1 MSEQRISNESAI
13 FSLWLNWTVA
23 VGALAMPEFLGMF
36 LPKIWLP
43 LITFGIMALLAM
55 YRNSGKKYEA
65 MSCDLV
71 QSICM
76 KTLGYSAVIMLIIA
90 IAYARGF
97 VSIFYPEDVL
107 NLYIPYLTI
116 LILGPVASL
125 LCGIALLRGDSMEV
139 CRMCIIRNGNASERG
154 FLGKIFLQE
163 SRFQVR
169 LLMILSVALS
179 VLSWSYYALFY
190 VNVNINGTDAFIY
203 NWIPVIF
210 YALSMVYLGLRYFSL
225 WGYYYNHM
233 EMNPHGNEPG
243 STMRYIILNGDN
255 VFLARNEG
263 YYDVPD
269 NNRFDTPAMLRL
281 SFSKSVT
288 KEHAKEVFSDISDIP
303 QDDYM
308 MRFMYKS
315 TDVSGMNNIYHF
327 ICCLENP
334 EVMEHS
340 RYQGKWYS
348 LSQLQ
353 RLLYN
358 HELAPM
364 LATEIHR
371 LYTITMAWKTY
382 DSDGRRLYKI
392 KNYRPNF
399 RLNGICDWD
408 VDFNNSHWLEVARLN
423 EDKPFYR
430 FRKLFQRRQKTSEG
444 YNA

>member
-1 MSEQRISNESAI
+1 
-13 FSLWLNWTVA
+13 
-23 VGALAMPEFLGMF
+23 
-36 LPKIWLP
+36 
-43 LITFGIMALLAM
+43 
-55 YRNSGKKYEA
+55 
-65 MSCDLV
+65 
-71 QSICM
+71 
-76 KTLGYSAVIMLIIA
+76 
-90 IAYARGF
+90 
-97 VSIFYPEDVL
+97 
-107 NLYIPYLTI
+107 
-116 LILGPVASL
+116 
-125 LCGIALLRGDSMEV
+125 
-139 CRMCIIRNGNASERG
+139 
-154 FLGKIFLQE
+154 
-163 SRFQVR
+163 
-169 LLMILSVALS
+169 
-179 VLSWSYYALFY
+179 
-190 VNVNINGTDAFIY
+190 
-203 NWIPVIF
+203 
-210 YALSMVYLGLRYFSL
+210 
-225 WGYYYNHM
+225 
-233 EMNPHGNEPG
+233 
-243 STMRYIILNGDN
+243 
-255 VFLARNEG
+255 
-263 YYDVPD
+263 
-269 NNRFDTPAMLRL
+269 
-281 SFSKSVT
+281 
-288 KEHAKEVFSDISDIP
+288 
-303 QDDYM
+303 M